1 MQFPPGPRGLAP
13 YGFFSR
19 GTSAGTLRFLEKTA
33 KQYGPVSYFRI
44 LQQRIFL
51 FNDAD
56 LIREVL
62 VARQHAFERDLGAR
76 LLRELV
82 GDSVI
87 TRNEPLHKERRRIL
101 QPAFHREQIAS
112 YADSMIDLSMRA
124 MDEWNSIEGGEINA
138 GLEMR
143 KLTLSIVGASLFG
156 ADFTTST
163 PAIAAV
169 LMRVF
174 LKARR
179 IAPILGPLRPVT
191 VAYRKLFPRGRSLF
205 FESER
210 RELDRILMP
219 LIERRRRQSSKDIV
233 SLLLA
238 MDMND
243 REASDEIVTFVLA
256 GHETTATALTWASYL
271 LAQHPEV
278 SERMEAEV
286 DEVLGDRRMTYEDV
300 ANLRYTSAVL
310 TEVMRLYPPAP
321 LFGRRATADVDFGS
335 FTVPEGSSVLLSPWI
350 THRNPAYWER
360 PDAFEPERWE
370 SPSVPRFAYFPFGGG
385 AMMCIGD
392 GFARLEGVIVLAE
405 LARRF
410 RFGLAEAAD
419 IDINP
424 GVTLQPSRPVVL
436 TFEPR
441 KVRAARVVNPRAA
454 K

>member
-1 MQFPPGPRGLAP
+1 MLRPPGPRGLAA
-13 YGFFSR
+13 YEFFSR

-33 KQYGPVSYFRI
+33 RRYGPISYFRL

-51 FNDAD
+51 IDD
-56 LIREVL
+56 PELIRDVL
-62 VARQHAFERDLGAR
+62 VTRQHVFERDLGAR

-101 QPAFHREQIAS
+101 QPAFHRDQIAS
-112 YADSMIDLSMRA
+112 YADSMVDLSVRA
-124 MDEWNSIEGGEINA
+124 MNEWGNRESAGGSGEINA
-138 GLEMR
+138 GMEMR

-179 IAPILGPLRPVT
+179 VAPLLGPLRPIT
-191 VAYRKLFPRGRSLF
+191 VAYRRMFPRGRSLF

-210 RELDRILMP
+210 RDLDRIVMP
-219 LIERRRRQSSKDIV
+219 LIAQRRRESSKDIV

-238 MDMND
+238 MEMTD

-278 SERMEAEV
+278 SGRMEAEV
-286 DEVLGDRRMTYEDV
+286 DAVLGNRRLVFDDLP
-300 ANLRYTSAVL
+300 NLRYTSAVL
-310 TEVMRLYPPAP
+310 METMRLYPPAP
-321 LFGRRATADVDFGS
+321 MFGRRACEEVKLGD
-335 FTVPEGSSVLLSPWI
+335 FTVPKGSSVLMSPWI
-350 THRNPAYWER
+350 THRNPRYWER
-360 PDAFEPERWE
+360 PDSFEPERWE
-370 SPSVPRFAYFPFGGG
+370 NLTAPKFAYFPFGGG

-392 GFARLEGVIVLAE
+392 GFAKLEGVVVLAE

-410 RFGLAEAAD
+410 RPRLAEAPD

-424 GVTLQPSRPVVL
+424 GVTLQPSRPVRVTL
-436 TFEPR
+436 EPR
-441 KVRAARVVNPRAA
+441 KVPAASAV
-454 K
+454 